1 MDQSVISM
9 SEQLGMFKEYLGKL
23 KGVVGEKK
31 KNYIIANTL
40 FIVVAGSDD
49 LANTYFTT
57 RTPQL
62 HYDVPAY
69 TDLMASKASEFVKV
83 CLSIFVKNIKTI
95 KTYLNLLTINWF
107 N

>member
-9 SEQLGMFKEYLGKL
+9 AEQLEMFKEYLGKL
-23 KGVVGEKK
+23 KAVVGEKK

-49 LANTYFTT
+49 LANTYFTI

-69 TDLMASKASEFVKV
+69 TDLMVSKASEFVKEQGELECSV
-83 CLSIFVKNIKTI
+83 QHQLG
-95 KTYLNLLTINWF
+95 TYHHKGL
-107 N
+107 